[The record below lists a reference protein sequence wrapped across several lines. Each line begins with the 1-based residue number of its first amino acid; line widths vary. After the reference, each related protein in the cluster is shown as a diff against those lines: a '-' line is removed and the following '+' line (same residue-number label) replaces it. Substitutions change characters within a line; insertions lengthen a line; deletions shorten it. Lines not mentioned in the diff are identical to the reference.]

1 MLIRGRPLRAAAAG
15 AGVKSASS
23 LLDRPLVQASDNT
36 LTRLGDIAIDG
47 FDFEFGGAG
56 MSWDDVNDRLYMTGL
71 RTDGSVG
78 RLSLPTSVSSGT
90 ADTVDA
96 PVAISGSWGPT
107 QAAVVTGSLVYDGE
121 LYVAKSVDYDA
132 NTDQSGWIK
141 KMTLTMG
148 SQGSINTMSAGGTYV
163 RMLSGA
169 MGHIPAEWQDLLGG
183 PAFTTGG
190 RMSIVT
196 NAQPGY
202 GFAVFDPADVSSGG
216 GSVTVTKLL
225 NYEHVSPSDDSRSLE
240 PVSGY
245 HTSYSSYPKNGN
257 GGTDLYSVANAFLGT
272 AFIHPGSRSLLFVT
286 CHGYG
291 AADNGCRPGSSV
303 HNDPNRIQ
311 VVAYDLQDLVDVKNG
326 VLNTWDP
333 EPYAWW
339 ALPNWDTPWGAC
351 VGNPSPGPCSG
362 NFCYIPER
370 GWLIGLAD
378 GTGGFPTLE
387 QIQVWTVASL

>member
-1 MLIRGRPLRAAAAG
+1 VPRLRFRNRDDVDAGGPLT
-15 AGVKSASS
+15 
-23 LLDRPLVQASDNT
+23 LPLVQSSSNIFS
-36 LTRLGDIAIDG
+36 RIGDIAIDG

-56 MSWDDVNDRLYMTGL
+56 MAWDSANSRLYMTGL

-78 RLSLPTSVSSGT
+78 RLTLPSSVTTGSAAT
-90 ADTVDA
+90 DVA
-96 PVAISGSWGPT
+96 PVVISGSWGPT
-107 QAAVVTGSLVYDGE
+107 QASVVTGSLVYGGE
-121 LYVAKSVDYDA
+121 LYVARSVDYDA
-132 NTDQSGWIK
+132 NADQSGWIK
-141 KMTLTMG
+141 KMNLSMG
-148 SQGSINTMSAGGTYV
+148 AQGSINTMSAGGTYV

-169 MGHIPAEWQDLLGG
+169 MGHIPSEWQSLLGG
-183 PAFTTGG
+183 PCFTTGC

-202 GFAVFDPADVSSGG
+202 GFAVFDPANVSSGG
-216 GSVTVTKLL
+216 GSVSVTKLI
-225 NYEHVSPSDDSRSLE
+225 NYEHVSPSDSSRSLE

-245 HTSYSSYPKNGN
+245 HTSYAAYPKNAS
-257 GGTDLYSVANAFLGT
+257 GGTDYYSVANAFLGT

-311 VVAYDLQDLVDVKNG
+311 VVAYDLADLVDVKNG
-326 VLNTWDP
+326 QANTWDP
-333 EPYAWW
+333 RPYAWW
-339 ALPNWDTPWGAC
+339 ELPNWTAAWGAC

-362 NFCYIPER
+362 NFCYLPDR

-378 GTGGFPTLE
+378 GTSGFPTLE